1 MGLQPTIQMF
11 QSYKILHLEPTSACN
26 AACPQCARE
35 VDPSFDKENI
45 QHLTLE
51 KLKTL
56 VGDADIKNLDKMF
69 MCGNYGDP
77 AAGTHT
83 LDIYKYFR
91 AINPSISLGMNS
103 NGGLR
108 STDWWTRLG
117 KLLNQ
122 PRDYVVFSIDGL
134 EDTNHLYRVNVNWN
148 NVIKN
153 ASAYIEAGGLAH
165 WDMLVFEHNKH
176 QVDQVQELAKNLGFK
191 WFRAK
196 VSKRFDLYPVTF
208 LQPPKEWKNPIV
220 SKGIIECQA
229 IKDSSFYISAD
240 AKTYPC
246 CYLGGTDY
254 TIDTFDYVSSTWSTT
269 TPNSVCLHTC
279 NKNAQGTSFSNQW
292 QREVE
297 F

>member
-1 MGLQPTIQMF
+1 MGLQPITTMF
-11 QSYKILHLEPTSACN
+11 QSHKTLHLEPTTACN

-35 VDPSFDKENI
+35 VDTSFDKENT

-56 VGDADIKNLDKMF
+56 VSDNDIKNLDKMF

-83 LDIYKYFR
+83 LDIYRYFR
-91 AINPSISLGMNS
+91 TTNPSISLGMNS

-108 STDWWTRLG
+108 STDWWIELG
-117 KLLNQ
+117 KILNR
-122 PRDYVVFSIDGL
+122 PKDYVVFSIDGL
-134 EDTNHLYRVNVNWN
+134 EDTNHIYRVNVNWN

-165 WDMLVFEHNKH
+165 WDMLVFEHNEH
-176 QVDQVQELAKNLGFK
+176 QVDQAQELAKNLGFK

-208 LQPPKEWKNPIV
+208 LQPPKKWKNPIV
-220 SKGIIECQA
+220 SKGAIECQA
-229 IKDSSFYISAD
+229 LKDSSFYISAD
-240 AKTYPC
+240 AKIYPC
-246 CYLGGTDY
+246 CYLGGTSY
-254 TIDTFDYVSSTWSTT
+254 TIDTFDYISSSWNTN
-269 TPNSVCLHTC
+269 TPISVCLHTC
-279 NKNAQGTSFSNQW
+279 NKNTQGTSFSNQW